1 MGRPIRVTP
10 VEGDIGTPREQAPDR
25 VTFADV
31 YDRELLA
38 VTRIAYLLVRS
49 QARAEELAHDAFVRL
64 YERFD
69 EVTSPAGFLR
79 TVVARLALRSEDRRR
94 MEGDRLRLVGG
105 GRRDR
110 ESEPAVDETWAALER
125 LRPERRTVLVLRFYA
140 DLSFDDIGE
149 ALGCTAATARGRA
162 HRALSDLRK
171 ELTP

>member
-1 MGRPIRVTP
+1 MGRPIRVAP
-10 VEGDIGTPREQAPDR
+10 VDDDGPSRDHAAGRGT
-25 VTFADV
+25 FGDV

-49 QARAEELAHDAFVRL
+49 QAQAEELAHDAFVRL

-69 EVTSPAGFLR
+69 EVRNPAGFLR

-110 ESEPAVDETWAALER
+110 DPEPEVDETWAALDR
-125 LRPERRTVLVLRFYA
+125 LRPERRAVLVLRFYA
-140 DLSFDDIGE
+140 DLPFDEIGR

-162 HRALSDLRK
+162 HRALYDLRE